1 MVRCPDFL
9 SSECC
14 FGMRELLQQQAAAR
28 DVAAVEAFQRW
39 ALVSFACFAVQWI
52 QGPFFFCACSSALRT
67 AQRHSWLRWHRPRS
81 ERSNPRSWT
90 HYSRAPVIT
99 HPSRAYSISN
109 NPAFVSHVR
118 FGLSC
123 VVGGCGG
130 ASFSS
135 TTHKTNNSR
144 GWSRCV

>member
-1 MVRCPDFL
+1 MVRYPDFNAAFARASCC
-9 SSECC
+9 SSRRRHAMLRRLKPSNGGLW
-14 FGMRELLQQQAAAR
+14 F
-28 DVAAVEAFQRW
+28 F
-39 ALVSFACFAVQWI
+39 FACFAVQWI
-52 QGPFFFCACSSALRT
+52 QRRIFICACSSALRT

-90 HYSRAPVIT
+90 HYPRAPVIT

-109 NPAFVSHVR
+109 NPEFVSPFR